1 MIGTNELRTQLSI
14 AAVAI
19 ALFCGIANAEEL
31 SKRITTDG
39 NPKAKGLSLQMDF
52 PADWKL
58 EEVALPEGYGDME
71 RALAENLRVEISYAT
86 KDQSSGDGAYTTAER
101 TSRTRVI
108 RPRMVYS
115 MRSKLYINAFCELTG
130 EERTFRLDRIES
142 WRLVD

>member
-58 EEVALPEGYGDME
+58 EEGKRPNVVIKAIKKLGEGRVA
-71 RALAENLRVEISYAT
+71 VCAT
-86 KDQSSGDGAYTTAER
+86 T
-101 TSRTRVI
+101 I
-108 RPRMVYS
+108 H
-115 MRSKLYINAFCELTG
+115 LN
-130 EERTFRLDRIES
+130 
-142 WRLVD
+142 